1 MERRLDCRAVRVTRI
16 SGARRRRE
24 GSEARFLICLL
35 FELAAKAAA
44 CGGGGVLARA
54 FYPASRR
61 RRRPSRRCSG
71 ARDVKEFELAPLGS
85 KRLRVGEAR
94 RFGRFGEGEKA
105 MVVVVVVVA
114 GLLAP

>member
-1 MERRLDCRAVRVTRI
+1 
-16 SGARRRRE
+16 
-24 GSEARFLICLL
+24 
-35 FELAAKAAA
+35 
-44 CGGGGVLARA
+44 
-54 FYPASRR
+54 
-61 RRRPSRRCSG
+61 
-71 ARDVKEFELAPLGS
+71 VKEFELAPLGS